1 MAKVI
6 EFYIPRN
13 FTKRRKPFPQVQLG
27 KVIEFSVRPKKCDLV
42 FQTFCAQIELSTLVP
57 RWSQS

>member
-6 EFYIPRN
+6 EFYIPSN
-13 FTKRRKPFPQVQLG
+13 FTKRRKPFPRVNLG
-27 KVIEFSVRPKKCDLV
+27 RVIEFSVRPKKCAPV
-42 FQTFCAQIELSTLVP
+42 FQTFCAQIELSSLAP